1 MNIRFADTNDIPLIR
16 ELAEKIWPNTY
27 RELLLPD
34 QLEYMMDWIYSPASL
49 EKQMTEKKHQFLIV
63 EEKDQPVGFA
73 SYSSSEEPGV
83 YKLHKLYVMIGE
95 HGKGFGKIIINFI
108 IGKLQQIGAHALQLN
123 VKRDNKARY
132 FYEKL
137 GFEIIEEVD
146 IDIGNNY
153 FMRDYI
159 MEKRL

>member
-1 MNIRFADTNDIPLIR
+1 MTIRFADTNDIPLIR
-16 ELAEKIWPNTY
+16 ALAEKIWPNTY
-27 RELLLPD
+27 RELLSPD
-34 QLEYMMDWIYSPASL
+34 QIEYMMQWIYSPTSL
-49 EKQMTEKKHQFLIV
+49 ENQITEKKHQFLIV
-63 EEKDQPVGFA
+63 EEEDQPIGFA
-73 SYSSSEEPGV
+73 SYSAADEAGV
-83 YKLHKLYVMIGE
+83 YKLHKLYVMTAE
-95 HGKGFGKIIINFI
+95 QGKGLGKIIINFI
-108 IGKLQQIGAHALQLN
+108 VKKLQQVGAHAIQLN
-123 VKRDNKARY
+123 VKRDNKAKY